1 MSLYVAFIPIHE
13 RFMTKTTALWI
24 VGTSVSI
31 EDGGYVTR
39 LAARAAE
46 HGIVTRNLSIGDQT
60 SVMGYMRVL
69 GSRDEIHAGDAV
81 IWEYSLLDTLLTE
94 SLFDASD
101 VHHARRLAWRCL
113 LKRGAN
119 VIVLLT
125 APKKHLH
132 RRSACEEAIAR
143 DATAIGLPCID
154 TRELFNALG
163 VGDAA
168 AHYRDDR
175 HPRLDSPLVDTM
187 VDAALAH
194 MLAPQ
199 SISREAAIESLCANT
214 AQNWHWLD
222 AQTLAAASGIPV
234 RNFHN
239 TLLSIDAVPLAPD
252 GGLAVPP
259 LRRIVGVG
267 CVSTHESGGLWCGH
281 PGCPP
286 ASLRLPAELP
296 YPFLLRTTAIP
307 CLRGEI
313 SRIVCAPAY
322 AYARGVWCDYGQALS
337 RASAEVGVFGV
348 LYETGTDAQ
357 IPFKPHPVNRL
368 RASLGALYRRLAR

>member
-1 MSLYVAFIPIHE
+1 
-13 RFMTKTTALWI
+13 MTNSRTLWI

-31 EDGGYVTR
+31 EDGGYATR

-46 HGIVTRNLSIGDQT
+46 HGFATRNLSIGDQT

-69 GSRDEIHAGDAV
+69 GSHDDIRAGDTV
-81 IWEYSLLDTLLTE
+81 VWEYGLLDTLLTE

-101 VHHARRLAWRCL
+101 VHNARRLAWQCL
-113 LKRGAN
+113 LELNAHL
-119 VIVLLT
+119 IVLLT
-125 APKKHLH
+125 APRKHLH
-132 RRSACEEAIAR
+132 RRSACEERIAR
-143 DATAIGLPCID
+143 DAAAIGLPCID
-154 TRELFNALG
+154 TRELFNT
-163 VGDAA
+163 VGILDAA

-175 HPRLDSPLVDTM
+175 HLRLDSPVVDAM
-187 VDAALAH
+187 VDAVLGH
-194 MLAPQ
+194 MLALR
-199 SISREAAIESLCANT
+199 SIVHGTAIEWQRENT
-214 AQNWHWLD
+214 VQNWHWLD
-222 AQTLAAASGIPV
+222 ARTLAAAAGISV
-234 RNFHN
+234 RSCHN
-239 TLLSIDAVPLAPD
+239 TLLSIEAVPLAPD
-252 GGLAVPP
+252 GGLVVPP

-296 YPFLLRTTAIP
+296 YSFLLRTTAIP
-307 CLRGEI
+307 CLRGGI

-337 RASAEVGVFGV
+337 NAPAEVGVFGV
-348 LYETGTDAQ
+348 LYETGTGAQ

-368 RASLGALYRRLAR
+368 RASLGALYRRLAG